1 MYTFL
6 VDLGCTKISTSMTDP
21 CKLREAS
28 FREEFLKMASVNG
41 RGRDSFARRIQL
53 GLSIPFTFDF
63 VRHRRIE
70 MIDAARI
77 GRIGCHRAIFERKN
91 IAVSQRNGSLIRIS
105 LGNL

>member
-1 MYTFL
+1 MHENID
-6 VDLGCTKISTSMTDP
+6 VDDRSVQIARSIVS
-21 CKLREAS
+21 RV
-28 FREEFLKMASVNG
+28 LKNG

-91 IAVSQRNGSLIRIS
+91 IAVSQRNGGLIRIS